1 MTATSAAAAEH
12 ATTATA
18 ISNASGNEIM
28 AIDVGEKEIGIQD
41 ATGASLGTQPRK
53 RRAPLSPPVTLSGL
67 GQTQSQKRK
76 APLSPPVTVSDF
88 DQQSVVIPEEHTLQ
102 IWNDLFATNLFAL
115 HALKKGNPQSA
126 VEAKAKEILFRQAQ
140 AEPSVGQSG
149 PRPPLVM

>member
-53 RRAPLSPPVTLSGL
+53 RRAPLSPPVT
-67 GQTQSQKRK
+67 
-76 APLSPPVTVSDF
+76 VSDF

-126 VEAKAKEILFRQAQ
+126 VEAKAKAKEILFRQAQ

-149 PRPPLVM
+149 P

>member
-12 ATTATA
+12 ATTA

-53 RRAPLSPPVTLSGL
+53 RKAPLSPPVTLSGL
-67 GQTQSQKRK
+67 GRTQSQKRK

-88 DQQSVVIPEEHTLQ
+88 DQQSVVIP
-102 IWNDLFATNLFAL
+102 FF
-115 HALKKGNPQSA
+115 
-126 VEAKAKEILFRQAQ
+126 
-140 AEPSVGQSG
+140 SVGGLQRC
-149 PRPPLVM
+149 PRCQPRGSNPGCRRGRRL

>member
-53 RRAPLSPPVTLSGL
+53 R
-67 GQTQSQKRK
+67 K
-76 APLSPPVTVSDF
+76 APLSPPVTTISDL
-88 DQQSVVIPEEHTLQ
+88 DQQYVVIPEERVRSIGSTR
-102 IWNDLFATNLFAL
+102 
-115 HALKKGNPQSA
+115 
-126 VEAKAKEILFRQAQ
+126 V
-140 AEPSVGQSG
+140 
-149 PRPPLVM
+149 